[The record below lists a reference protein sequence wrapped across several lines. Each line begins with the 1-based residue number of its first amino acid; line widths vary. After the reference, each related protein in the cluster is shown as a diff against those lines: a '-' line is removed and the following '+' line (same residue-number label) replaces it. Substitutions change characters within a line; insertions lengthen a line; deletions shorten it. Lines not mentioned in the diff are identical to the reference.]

1 MVSNHHQ
8 LNGHEFE
15 QPLGD
20 TEGQRSLQELV
31 ITEQL
36 NKFFTNSSFARIP
49 QNHKNN
55 F

>member
-1 MVSNHHQ
+1 M
-8 LNGHEFE
+8 
-15 QPLGD
+15 
-20 TEGQRSLQELV
+20 LQSMGGKELV

-36 NKFFTNSSFARIP
+36 NKFFINSSFARIP